1 MSRLDQ
7 HIPIVG
13 EQAVDELRLLGR
25 QLQGKLMRH
34 ISSMAVGGGAA
45 EILHRMV
52 PYFRELGIDAR
63 WDVIKGNSDFY
74 AVTRKLH
81 AALQGQPQT
90 LTERD
95 FTVYRDTLAQNGAD
109 LDLSGDLILTHDP
122 QPAGLIMH
130 KNKTAARWVWDGL
143 LDLSAPQNEAWDFF
157 RPLLEQY
164 DAAIFPCPTFAPPIS
179 MRQILVA
186 PSIDPL
192 SERNRDLT
200 AEQVHDVLND
210 FELNLEK
217 PAVTQVARFDP
228 SKDAAGVI
236 DAYRLAKKRV
246 DCQLWLVGGDPEED
260 PEGNSGLAAVREKAE
275 NDPDIH
281 IFELSST
288 DHAAVN
294 ALQRAST
301 LVLQKS
307 IKEGFGLTVTEALW
321 KGKPVIAS
329 ALGGI
334 PLQITHNE
342 SGILTHSVEGTA
354 YWIRQLL
361 QEPLYAKRLG
371 ENGRQRVLDNFLL
384 TRHLRDY
391 LLVFLSTLHPQD
403 ILRA

>member
-63 WDVIKGNSDFY
+63 WDVIKGNSDFD